1 MRKASK
7 TAKTA
12 EDEKARP
19 KPPGGKRRSAHL
31 TELQNE
37 IIRDQMLVGATK
49 REIHAALDKG
59 TEKSGSL
66 TLPDRTLDFRM
77 AKVREEWELEGQQEW
92 ATRRARQLRRLY
104 ASIRWL
110 LGKEKVKDVAP
121 LERLVAQIEGNLAP
135 IEITAVPRKG
145 WDDLD
150 AETLKQIKETG
161 RLPPGITAEELDR
174 ALN

>member
-1 MRKASK
+1 VGKAKTASK
-7 TAKTA
+7 TA
-12 EDEKARP
+12 EDQKSRS

-37 IIRDQMLVGATK
+37 IIRDEMLVGAVK
-49 REIHAALDKG
+49 REIHAALDKKG
-59 TEKSGSL
+59 M

-77 AKVREEWELEGQQEW
+77 AKIREEWELEGQQEW
-92 ATRRARQLRRLY
+92 PTRRARQLRRLY
-104 ASIRWL
+104 ASIRYL

-135 IEITAVPRKG
+135 IEITAVPKKG

-150 AETLKQIKETG
+150 ADTLKQIKETG
-161 RLPPGITAEELDR
+161 RLPAGITAEELDR

>member
-1 MRKASK
+1 MAKANK
-7 TAKTA
+7 TPPEEQKP
-12 EDEKARP
+12 RP

-31 TELQNE
+31 TELQDDV
-37 IIRDQMLVGATK
+37 IRDEMLVGAVK
-49 REIHAALDKG
+49 REIHAALDKKG
-59 TEKSGSL
+59 L

-92 ATRRARQLRRLY
+92 STRRARQLRRLY
-104 ASIRWL
+104 ASIRYL

-135 IEITAVPRKG
+135 IEINTVPKKG

-161 RLPPGITAEELDR
+161 RLPPGITAEDLDR